1 MAQAIDQAER
11 ERELTKEALAGNIE
25 RLEARVRAELDWKAR
40 LRRNGVRY
48 ALIGGTVIV
57 AVVGVVVLRSAMGGK
72 KDKRNPAP
80 QPSSMQE
87 MAAELATIRQQL
99 EKAKIQPGS
108 GPLWQKIAIQ
118 GVSAAAGAGGTYA
131 AKRFMARTE
140 GSPEAAPAAH

>member
-40 LRRNGVRY
+40 LRRNGLRY
-48 ALIGGTVIV
+48 AVIGGVV
-57 AVVGVVVLRSAMGGK
+57 VAAVVGAVVLRAALGGK
-72 KDKRNPAP
+72 DDRKKSAP
-80 QPSSMQE
+80 VPTTMQE

-99 EKAKIQPGS
+99 DRAKIEPS
-108 GPLWQKIAIQ
+108 GPPLWQKIALQ

-140 GSPEAAPAAH
+140 GSPEGAPAAH